1 MSTTATSI
9 ATPEQ
14 QVAVITG
21 GGTGLGLA
29 TGLELR
35 SRGFRVL
42 AFGLDTERELEGS
55 GIEFEKLD
63 ITDEG
68 AMSGVAS
75 RLPRINALIN
85 AAGIIQQG
93 GAEFT
98 ISGFRKVVDVNLNG
112 TQLACI
118 LFRSALAAGRGSIV
132 NFASMWSYFGS
143 ARNPAY
149 TASKGAIVSLTRS
162 LAVAYAVEGIRVNAV
177 APGWIETRMSQ
188 AVFADPVR
196 SAAIKTRLPMG
207 YWGQAYDI
215 AKAAAFL
222 VSADARYIT
231 GVTLPVD
238 GGYSVA

>member
-1 MSTTATSI
+1 MNTSTS
-9 ATPEQ
+9 PQ
-14 QVAVITG
+14 PVAVITG

-35 SRGFRVL
+35 SRGHRVIAL
-42 AFGLDTERELEGS
+42 GLDTEPELEGS
-55 GIEFEKLD
+55 GIEFHRLD
-63 ITDEG
+63 ITDEA
-68 AMSGVAS
+68 AMAQAVAGLE
-75 RLPRINALIN
+75 RVDVLVN
-85 AAGIIQQG
+85 AAGIIQHG

-98 ISGFRKVVDVNLNG
+98 IGGFRKVVDVNLNG
-112 TQLACI
+112 THLAC
-118 LFRSALAAGRGSIV
+118 LLMRGALAQARGSIV

-162 LAVAYAVEGIRVNAV
+162 LAVAFAADGIRVNAV

-188 AVFADPVR
+188 TAFSDATR
-196 SAAIKTRLPMG
+196 SAEIRKRLPAG
-207 YWGQAYDI
+207 FWGQPFDI

-222 VSADARYIT
+222 ASPDARYIT